1 MSRAVW
7 KGLVINKNC
16 RKKNVWFRTNI
27 ILNYMVGFTFF
38 VHTGR
43 FLKRLFITRK
53 MVGYKFGEFIR
64 TRKYGKSKIRINNV
78 NRLKKKV

>member
-1 MSRAVW
+1 
-7 KGLVINKNC
+7 
-16 RKKNVWFRTNI
+16 
-27 ILNYMVGFTFF
+27 MVGFTFF

-43 FLKRLFITRK
+43 FLKRIFITRK